1 MVVNLKVAIPK
12 CILQSLKSTKRNSG
26 HIERSFLDLLI
37 SIEDN
42 KLNMNLFD
50 KRDGDAEY

>member
-1 MVVNLKVAIPK
+1 MVVNLRVAIPK